1 MLPNMIR
8 SIFTLMTSIL
18 VFSGTVHAQE
28 PKEISTHGAWA
39 AYSYKADG
47 GTVCYIISQPTKSEP
62 ANVRRDP
69 IHFLVTHRTK
79 GKSRNEVNTII
90 GYPFKKSS
98 LSVLRVDGSKFEMF
112 TNGDGAWL
120 DSKTKDRQ
128 VVVAMKRGSKMTI
141 NGTSWRGTK
150 TSDSYSLEGVT
161 AAMDAID
168 KACK

>member
-1 MLPNMIR
+1 MIR
-8 SIFTLMTSIL
+8 SASLIL
-18 VFSGTVHAQE
+18 ASSLALSSAALAQE
-28 PKEISTHGAWA
+28 PKEISAHGAWT

-47 GTVCYIISQPTKSEP
+47 GTVCYIISQPTKSSPE
-62 ANVRRDP
+62 NVRRDP
-69 IHFLVTHRTK
+69 IHFLVPHRTK

-90 GYPFKKSS
+90 GYPFKKGS
-98 LSVLRVDGSKFEMF
+98 LSTLQIDGSKFEMF

-141 NGTSWRGTK
+141 AGTSWRGTK
-150 TSDSYSLEGVT
+150 TSDSYSLDGVT